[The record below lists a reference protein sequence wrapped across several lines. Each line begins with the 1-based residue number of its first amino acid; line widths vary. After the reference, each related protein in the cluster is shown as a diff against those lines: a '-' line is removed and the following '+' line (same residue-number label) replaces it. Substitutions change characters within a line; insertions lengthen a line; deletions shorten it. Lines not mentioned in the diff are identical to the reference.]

1 MKVVHHNIRP
11 FYPSRHKASRRGR
24 SSCLGSGRC
33 VGIRSHIFHNDTSAT
48 LTHPQ
53 QQDEHKSVPGN
64 SSLLVGFV
72 GDACSGVCDGEQQPR
87 IGVHPHRHIVSGRNE
102 QRVQTLLRLEPE
114 SVQREHLLDQVE
126 QFGVGGGKA
135 GHPAGAAAGRP
146 GGGAPRVGGGL
157 QKAAGRGAGPDD
169 EFKTILAEVRLANPG
184 ISMAQAQHLTI
195 LRLSERKNN
204 HDKSGSD
211 RGSDDAG
218 GHEREDNGGGDGTK
232 SAANKSRQDRRR
244 RRSLVAMDDK
254 DENKHK
260 LLLQR
265 QRNDSVNTGGGG
277 GANLAPPPMAV
288 GGFLRRNTRNL
299 IPLAKS
305 LPVKDG
311 NNDND
316 SAAAIDDTVPD
327 RHQPL
332 LKRSSVRDPMLQSIR
347 QLQEELGEV
356 DLSEDDGGG
365 SHDTGAG
372 QHSGSGS
379 GGGTGSRRR
388 GSGSMFRRRGSHAS
402 RGSGGRLRRRMSAAS
417 SRSDLSIR
425 SERSLEAERI
435 RKGIY
440 TKKSDGNK
448 KKGSGIRSSAKKL
461 LRLGSHG
468 SSKKMRDADSESAGS
483 SQSGDHAQH
492 RPKRR
497 ASQAPSLPDIGEDE
511 DYEVPIKSDG
521 DTSNSGKHL
530 RQGGGRRY
538 SDISI
543 EVPVG
548 GDLICRWDNLSRDS
562 IGGDS
567 HVSFDESDG
576 LICGW
581 ANASNN
587 GSSRRHTMAGSS
599 SGDDFAAALDD
610 DYDDES
616 ENRRGSM

>member
-1 MKVVHHNIRP
+1 MNTNLFQETLH
-11 FYPSRHKASRRGR
+11 
-24 SSCLGSGRC
+24 SSSA
-33 VGIRSHIFHNDTSAT
+33 TSAT
-48 LTHPQ
+48 PAAA
-53 QQDEHKSVPGN
+53 SAGN
-64 SSLLVGFV
+64 GNHASATARTGTSSLGVMNNVSKLFFTSNRR
-72 GDACSGVCDGEQQPR
+72 ASNESMYSTRSSNSASGAARQAIQPEQQGGQAEEPLLSEEAFR
-87 IGVHPHRHIVSGRNE
+87 RQQAAE
-102 QRVQTLLRLEPE
+102 QARM
-114 SVQREHLLDQVE
+114 
-126 QFGVGGGKA
+126 
-135 GHPAGAAAGRP
+135 
-146 GGGAPRVGGGL
+146 
-157 QKAAGRGAGPDD
+157 D

-195 LRLSERKNN
+195 LRLSERKNTAYE
-204 HDKSGSD
+204 KSGSD

-218 GHEREDNGGGDGTK
+218 GNMQYEGNGAGDGTK

-265 QRNDSVNTGGGG
+265 QHDNDTGGGG
-277 GANLAPPPMAV
+277 GNLAPPMAM

-299 IPLAKS
+299 NPLAKP

-311 NNDND
+311 NNDSD
-316 SAAAIDDTVPD
+316 GTALEDTVPD
-327 RHQPL
+327 RNQPL
-332 LKRSSVRDPMLQSIR
+332 LRRSSVRDPMLQSIR

-356 DLSEDDGGG
+356 DLSEDGGG

-610 DYDDES
+610 DYEDES
-616 ENRRGSM
+616 KNRRGSM

>member
-1 MKVVHHNIRP
+1 MSEEAFQR
-11 FYPSRHKASRRGR
+11 
-24 SSCLGSGRC
+24 
-33 VGIRSHIFHNDTSAT
+33 
-48 LTHPQ
+48 Q
-53 QQDEHKSVPGN
+53 Q
-64 SSLLVGFV
+64 
-72 GDACSGVCDGEQQPR
+72 AAEQAR
-87 IGVHPHRHIVSGRNE
+87 M
-102 QRVQTLLRLEPE
+102 
-114 SVQREHLLDQVE
+114 
-126 QFGVGGGKA
+126 
-135 GHPAGAAAGRP
+135 
-146 GGGAPRVGGGL
+146 
-157 QKAAGRGAGPDD
+157 D

-195 LRLSERKNN
+195 LKISERKNN
-204 HDKSGSD
+204 NHNQSGSY
-211 RGSDDAG
+211 RGSDDAS
-218 GHEREDNGGGDGTK
+218 GHERGDNGGGGGDGTK
-232 SAANKSRQDRRR
+232 GAANKPRQDRRR
-244 RRSLVAMDDK
+244 RRSLVALEGK

-265 QRNDSVNTGGGG
+265 QQHDNDTGGGG
-277 GANLAPPPMAV
+277 GNLAPPTATSM

-299 IPLAKS
+299 NPLTKS
-305 LPVKDG
+305 LQVKDG
-311 NNDND
+311 NNDSD
-316 SAAAIDDTVPD
+316 GIALDDTVPD

-332 LKRSSVRDPMLQSIR
+332 LRRSSVRDPMLQSIR
-347 QLQEELGEV
+347 QLEEELGEV
-356 DLSEDDGGG
+356 DLSEDGGG

-402 RGSGGRLRRRMSAAS
+402 RGSGGRLRRRTSAAS

-440 TKKSDGNK
+440 TEQSDGNK

-468 SSKKMRDADSESAGS
+468 SGKKMRDADSESAGS

-511 DYEVPIKSDG
+511 DYEIPIKSDG

-543 EVPVG
+543 DVPVG

-567 HVSFDESDG
+567 HISFDESDG

-587 GSSRRHTMAGSS
+587 GSHRRHTMAGSS
-599 SGDDFAAALDD
+599 SGNDFSVASDD
-610 DYDDES
+610 DYEDES